1 MFLISP
7 ESVDDHNLF
16 RCLVSLINVLVE
28 CGMKENIADID
39 HLLMS
44 DVIAVRIIGGGGGLS
59 SQLVNEVIVKE
70 NRYLSFSPPEI
81 TILYVSTKKL
91 LPTSMSKLIIT

>member
-1 MFLISP
+1 MFGCQIDIETTFFLHIHCFYILRVFDISP
-7 ESVDDHNLF
+7 ESVNDHNLF
-16 RCLVSLINVLVE
+16 RCLLSLINVLVE
-28 CGMKENIADID
+28 CGMKENVTDID

-70 NRYLSFSPPEI
+70 NR
-81 TILYVSTKKL
+81 
-91 LPTSMSKLIIT
+91 

>member
-1 MFLISP
+1 
-7 ESVDDHNLF
+7 
-16 RCLVSLINVLVE
+16 
-28 CGMKENIADID
+28 MKENIADID